1 MFKTETHL
9 HTAETSPCG
18 KVSAAEMVKRYYDA
32 GYKTLFI
39 SDHFYI
45 KYFDTLGNLSW
56 EEKVKQFLIGY
67 KTAKAVGETLGMN
80 ILLAAE
86 LRLNHSINDYLLYGV
101 DEALLK
107 RMSDVFDMTIETF
120 YSYAKEH
127 GITVI
132 QAHPYRDNKC
142 TPTPDFVDGF
152 EVYNSNPRHENFYE
166 KVTQLAKEYKKPMTA
181 GSDAHRTQDIA
192 LSGVMTEQEIR
203 TVEDYVHAFLAG
215 ELSMIKGDEAL

>member
-9 HTAETSPCG
+9 HTVESSPCG
-18 KVSAAEMVKRYYDA
+18 RLSATELVKLYYDA
-32 GYKTLFI
+32 GYRTLFV
-39 SDHFYI
+39 SDHFY
-45 KYFDTLGNLSW
+45 KSYFDALGDISW
-56 EEKVKQFLIGY
+56 DEKVDRFLLGY
-67 KTAKAVGETLGMN
+67 KTAKAAGETLGMN
-80 ILLAAE
+80 ILLAVE
-86 LRLNHSINDYLLYGV
+86 LRLNGSVNDYLLYGV

-107 RMSDVFDMTIETF
+107 SMSDVFDMSIETF

-152 EVYNSNPRHENFYE
+152 EAYNSNPRHENFYE
-166 KVTQLAKEYKKPMTA
+166 KVVQLAKEYKKPTTA
-181 GSDAHRTQDIA
+181 GSDAHRIQDIA

-203 TVEDYVHAFLAG
+203 TVEDYVRAFFAG
-215 ELSMIKGDEAL
+215 GLTVIKGDEEL